1 MTQRA
6 AAAMT
11 KGHDS
16 ARRRPLMLG
25 FLLQRLASAV
35 AVLAAMSLIVFAGV
49 YAIGNPID
57 VLINPA
63 ADQVMR
69 AETIARYGLDRPFWE
84 QYLRFASSLIGGDFG
99 TSFVFNIPALP
110 LILSKLPATLELA
123 LSAMLIAIAFGIPLG
138 MLAGLKPEAASSK
151 AIMAGSILGFSLPT
165 FWVGLML
172 ILVFSVELG
181 WLPSGGR
188 GATVTVLGIEWSF
201 LTADGLAH
209 LLLPAVNLA
218 LFKLSLI
225 IRLTRAGMRET
236 MLADYVRFARAKGLT
251 RARVIG
257 VHAFRNILIPLVTVL
272 GLEFGSVVAF
282 AVVTETIFSWP
293 GMGKLIID
301 SILTLDRPVMV
312 AYLMLVVAM
321 FVLIN
326 LLVDIA
332 YAALDPRVRL
342 GARA

>member
-1 MTQRA
+1 MTGA
-6 AAAMT
+6 PSAGMT
-11 KGHDS
+11 AGHDT
-16 ARRRPLMLG
+16 AYATVLMLG
-25 FLLQRLASAV
+25 FLLQRLASAMV
-35 AVLAAMSLIVFAGV
+35 VLVVMSVIVFAGV

-63 ADQVMR
+63 ADQITR

-84 QYLRFASSLIGGDFG
+84 QYARFAGSLIAGDFG
-99 TSFVFNIPALP
+99 TSFVFNTPALP
-110 LILSKLPATLELA
+110 LILAKLPATLELA
-123 LSAMLIAIAFGIPLG
+123 LSAMLIAIVFGIPLG
-138 MLAGLKPEAASSK
+138 MLAGLRPNAASSQ

-188 GATVTVLGIEWSF
+188 GETVMVGGIAWSF
-201 LTADGLAH
+201 LTVDGLAH
-209 LLLPAVNLA
+209 LVLPALNLA

-236 MLADYVRFARAKGLT
+236 MPADFVRFARAKGLSPL
-251 RARVIG
+251 RVVC
-257 VHAFRNILIPLVTVL
+257 VHAFRNILIPIVTVL

-321 FVLIN
+321 FVVIN
-326 LLVDIA
+326 LVVDLG

-342 GARA
+342 GAR

>member
-1 MTQRA
+1 
-6 AAAMT
+6 
-11 KGHDS
+11 
-16 ARRRPLMLG
+16 MLG
-25 FLLQRLASAV
+25 FLLQRLASALV
-35 AVLAAMSLIVFAGV
+35 VLAAMSLIVFAGV

-63 ADQVMR
+63 ADQVTR

-84 QYLRFASSLIGGDFG
+84 QYLRFARALLSGDFG
-99 TSFVFNIPALP
+99 TSFVFNTPALP

-123 LSAMLIAIAFGIPLG
+123 LAAMLIAILFGIPLG
-138 MLAGLKPEAASSK
+138 MAAGLKPEAPASK

-172 ILVFSVELG
+172 ILLFSVELG

-188 GATVTVLGIEWSF
+188 GETVTLLGIEWSF
-201 LTADGLAH
+201 LTADGLSH
-209 LLLPAVNLA
+209 LLLPALNLA
-218 LFKLSLI
+218 LFKLPLI
-225 IRLTRAGMRET
+225 IRLTRAGMREA
-236 MLADYVRFARAKGLT
+236 MLADYVRFARAKGLS
-251 RARVIG
+251 RARVVG
-257 VHAFRNILIPLVTVL
+257 VHAFRNILIPIVTVL

-293 GMGKLIID
+293 GMGKLLID

-342 GARA
+342 GGRA

>member
-1 MTQRA
+1 MTDR
-6 AAAMT
+6 
-11 KGHDS
+11 HDAPS
-16 ARRRPLMLG
+16 RRFLMLG
-25 FLLQRLASAV
+25 FLLQRLASAAV
-35 AVLAAMSLIVFAGV
+35 VLAAMSVIVFAGV

-69 AETIARYGLDRPFWE
+69 AETIARYGLDRPFSE
-84 QYLRFASSLIGGDFG
+84 QYLRFAGAVLAGDFG
-99 TSFVFNIPALP
+99 TSFVFGTPALP
-110 LILSKLPATLELA
+110 LILGKLPATLELA
-123 LSAMLIAIAFGIPLG
+123 LAAMLIAIGLGIPLG
-138 MLAGLKPEAASSK
+138 MLAGLRPEAASSR

-188 GATVTVLGIEWSF
+188 GATVEIGGIAWSF

-209 LLLPAVNLA
+209 LALPALNLA

-225 IRLTRAGMRET
+225 IRLTRAGMREV
-236 MLADYVRFARAKGLT
+236 MLSDYVRFARAKGLS

-257 VHAFRNILIPLVTVL
+257 VHAFRNILIPIVTVL

-321 FVLIN
+321 FVAIN
-326 LLVDIA
+326 LVVDIA

-342 GARA
+342 GSR

>member
-1 MTQRA
+1 
-6 AAAMT
+6 
-11 KGHDS
+11 
-16 ARRRPLMLG
+16 MLG
-25 FLLQRLASAV
+25 FLLQRLVSAAV
-35 AVLAAMSLIVFAGV
+35 VLAAMSLIVFAGV

-63 ADQVMR
+63 ADQVVR

-84 QYLRFASSLIGGDFG
+84 QYLRFAGSLISGDFG
-99 TSFVFNIPALP
+99 TSFVFNTPALP

-123 LSAMLIAIAFGIPLG
+123 LSAMLIAIVAGIPLG
-138 MLAGLKPEAASSK
+138 MAAGLRPEAASSK

-188 GATVTVLGIEWSF
+188 GETVTLLGIEWSF

-209 LLLPAVNLA
+209 LLLPAFNLA

-236 MLADYVRFARAKGLT
+236 MLADYVRFARAKGLS
-251 RARVIG
+251 RARVVG
-257 VHAFRNILIPLVTVL
+257 VHAFRNILIPIVTVL